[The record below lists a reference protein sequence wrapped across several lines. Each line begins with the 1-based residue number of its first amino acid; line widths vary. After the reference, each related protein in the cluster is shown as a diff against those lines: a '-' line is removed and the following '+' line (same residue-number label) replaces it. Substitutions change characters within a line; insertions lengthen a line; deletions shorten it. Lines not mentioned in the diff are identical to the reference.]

1 MAQIQ
6 KADLTPSLSQQSII
20 ATRRLF
26 YSFVLHCMIDM
37 FEVTHIR
44 EIIILQWCRFAPE
57 AGPSKTIYLH
67 DREKKTHSSS

>member
-26 YSFVLHCMIDM
+26 YSFVLRRSSKKLHDHM

-57 AGPSKTIYLH
+57 AGPPQENYIFA
-67 DREKKTHSSS
+67 R